1 MRAAWHERPGPA
13 ADVLVVGET
22 DMPNAGAGEVRVKL
36 AGSGVN
42 PSDCNR
48 RRGAG
53 YSMEYPRVMPN
64 SDGAG
69 VVDQVGAV
77 VVLCQP
83 APSAH

>member
-36 AGSGVN
+36 AVSGVN